1 MADIKKAFGVDKAK
15 SEDGTWVD
23 LEEGI
28 RVKIARIG
36 NLKYRKELEKL
47 SRPRR
52 RQIRRGTLSEEVAEQ
67 MLTEVMAN
75 TVLLDWEGIEEN
87 GKRLSYNPANA
98 KRLLTEYPDF
108 REMISD
114 LAGEMETFK
123 QEFDE
128 ESEKNSRKSSGST

>member
-1 MADIKKAFGVDKAK
+1 MADIKKVFGVDKTK

-36 NLKYRKELEKL
+36 NLSYRKELERL
-47 SRPRR
+47 SKPRR
-52 RQIRRGTLSEEVAEQ
+52 RQIRRGTLSEETAEQ
-67 MLTEVMAN
+67 MLTEVMAK
-75 TVLLDWEGIEEN
+75 TVLLDWEGIEED
-87 GKRLSYNPANA
+87 KKKVPYSIAAAR
-98 KRLLTEYPDF
+98 RLLTEYPDF

-128 ESEKNSRKSSGST
+128 ESEKNLRKSSGST